1 MSDPNET
8 KSVPETPNE
17 KMPETPQA
25 QEMISVKSEGAKP
38 EKTQTLR
45 EAMIEALK
53 CCEVWG
59 VVVVVK
65 QSDTT
70 ITLDSEAFVDV
81 LNPRKPGDGFEQ
93 EVILITSEELHDAY
107 HKTFKKVSKP
117 TESQIEQWLQTVMK
131 TLQGRIRAVFK

>member
-1 MSDPNET
+1 MRQKT
-8 KSVPETPNE
+8 
-17 KMPETPQA
+17 QA
-25 QEMISVKSEGAKP
+25 KSEKP
-38 EKTQTLR
+38 QTLR
-45 EAMIEALK
+45 EAMCEALK

-81 LNPRKPGDGFEQ
+81 LHPRETGDDFEQ
-93 EVILITSEELHDAY
+93 EVILITSEELQEAY
-107 HKTFKKVSKP
+107 YKTFKKISHP
-117 TESQIEQWLQTVMK
+117 TEPEIEQWLQTVMK